1 MRDIDKALADI
12 VEIRSQIASRTI
24 FRGYGPV
31 AIAITGLLGC
41 AAAAAQSL
49 FPIAPTPFLYC
60 AEWLGTAALC
70 AVVVWL
76 EMMGRSRRLHS
87 SLADAMIH
95 QAIEQFLPATA
106 ASIFLPALL
115 LMYAP
120 QNVWMMPGLWQIFVS
135 LGIFASL
142 HNLPRNMIFAGA
154 WYFVSGFA
162 IMLLGATAHI
172 LDPWMMGLPFL
183 GGQLLMAAILYF
195 AVGGLHGE
203 D

>member
-12 VEIRSQIASRTI
+12 GEIRSQIASRTI

-31 AIAITGLLGC
+31 AVAITGLLGFSTG
-41 AAAAAQSL
+41 AAQSL
-49 FPIAPTPFLYC
+49 LPISPTPLLYIV
-60 AEWLGTAALC
+60 EWLATAALC
-70 AVVVWL
+70 AAVVWV
-76 EMMGRSRRLHS
+76 EMQGRSRRLHS

-106 ASIFLPALL
+106 ASIFMPALL
-115 LMYAP
+115 LLFAP
-120 QNVWMMPGLWQIFVS
+120 DNVWMIPGVWQIFVS

-142 HNLPRNMIFAGA
+142 ANLPRNMMLAGA

-162 IMLLGATAHI
+162 VLMMASASHALS
-172 LDPWMMGLPFL
+172 PWMMGVPFL

-195 AVGGLHGE
+195 SAGEFNGE